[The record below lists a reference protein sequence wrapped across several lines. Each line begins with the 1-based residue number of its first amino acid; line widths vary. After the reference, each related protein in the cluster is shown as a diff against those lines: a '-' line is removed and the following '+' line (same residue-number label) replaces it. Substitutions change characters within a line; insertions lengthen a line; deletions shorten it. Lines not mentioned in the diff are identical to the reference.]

1 MELILLFL
9 ELSIC
14 YTLPNMIINRITELR
29 VPNIVSMKENFLNND
44 TFNSSLAN
52 IKSVDYDEEE
62 DMWVLD
68 LDNSEEKE
76 EYKFPSFEEFL
87 KNKKA
92 KDEEEVLKYFKQ
104 AEEKERRIRESYD
117 NIEPTSKDL
126 ELLNNIATI
135 EWAKNWIHD
144 MVSYSNSFPRFMYQD
159 MFLMRDFA
167 RENETKK
174 YFYIGYFPS
183 DTRLMHGPYYIGSF
197 ELIPELRE
205 FQTHLIIQNPNYMME
220 DVLDTHKIVHFK
232 EELVK
237 MTNDAMV
244 FFKFSNLK
252 NSSNERYYYSWLYE
266 DN

>member
-1 MELILLFL
+1 MKLILLLL
-9 ELSIC
+9 ELTTC
-14 YTLPNMIINRITELR
+14 YILPNMMINRIKELR
-29 VPNIVSMKENFLNND
+29 VSNKVCMEENFLNNN
-44 TFNSSLAN
+44 TLNSSLGN
-52 IKSVDYDEEE
+52 IKAVDFDKEE
-62 DMWVLD
+62 DMWILD
-68 LDNSEEKE
+68 LDNQEEE
-76 EYKFPSFEEFL
+76 SFPSFEEFL
-87 KNKKA
+87 KKKRER
-92 KDEEEVLKYFKQ
+92 DEEEVLKYFKQ
-104 AEEKERRIRESYD
+104 AEEKERRIRERYD

-126 ELLNNIATI
+126 KLLNNMVTL
-135 EWAKNWIHD
+135 EWAKNWIND
-144 MVSYSNSFPRFMYQD
+144 MVSYSNSFPGFMYQD

-197 ELIPELRE
+197 ELIVEMRE

-220 DVLDTHKIVHFK
+220 DELDTHRIVHFK
-232 EELVK
+232 QELVK

>member
-1 MELILLFL
+1 ME
-9 ELSIC
+9 
-14 YTLPNMIINRITELR
+14 
-29 VPNIVSMKENFLNND
+29 ENFLNNN
-44 TFNSSLAN
+44 TLNSSLAN
-52 IKSVDYDEEE
+52 IKSVDYDKEE
-62 DMWVLD
+62 DMWIID
-68 LDNSEEKE
+68 LDNSEEDS
-76 EYKFPSFEEFL
+76 FPSFEEFL
-87 KNKKA
+87 KKKRER
-92 KDEEEVLKYFKQ
+92 DEEEVLKYFKQ
-104 AEEKERRIRESYD
+104 AEEKERRIRERYD

-126 ELLNNIATI
+126 KLLNNVATI

-197 ELIPELRE
+197 ELIPEMRE
-205 FQTHLIIQNPNYMME
+205 FRTHLIIQNPNYMME
-220 DVLDTHKIVHFK
+220 DELDTHRIVHFK
-232 EELVK
+232 QELVK

>member
-1 MELILLFL
+1 MKFILLFL
-9 ELSIC
+9 ELSTC
-14 YTLPNMIINRITELR
+14 YTLPNMMINRIKEVR
-29 VPNIVSMKENFLNND
+29 VPSIVSMEENFLNND
-44 TFNSSLAN
+44 TLNSSLAN
-52 IKSVDYDEEE
+52 IKSLDYDEEE

-68 LDNSEEKE
+68 LDNSEKE
-76 EYKFPSFEEFL
+76 EDIFPSFEEFL

-104 AEEKERRIRESYD
+104 AEEKERRIRERYD

-126 ELLNNIATI
+126 KLLNNVATI

-144 MVSYSNSFPRFMYQD
+144 MVGYSNSFPKFMYQD

-167 RENETKK
+167 RENDTNK

-197 ELIPELRE
+197 ELIPEKRE
-205 FQTHLIIQNPNYMME
+205 FQTYLIIQNPNYMME
-220 DVLDTHKIVHFK
+220 DELDTHRIAHFK
-232 EELVK
+232 QELVK

>member
-1 MELILLFL
+1 MKLILFFL
-9 ELSIC
+9 EITTY
-14 YTLPNMIINRITELR
+14 YTLPNMMINTRKELR
-29 VPNIVSMKENFLNND
+29 VPSIVSMEENFLDNN
-44 TFNSSLAN
+44 TLNSSLAN
-52 IKSVDYDEEE
+52 IKSVDYDKEEE
-62 DMWVLD
+62 
-68 LDNSEEKE
+68 S
-76 EYKFPSFEEFL
+76 FPSFEEFL
-87 KNKKA
+87 KKKRER
-92 KDEEEVLKYFKQ
+92 DEEEVLKYFKQ
-104 AEEKERRIRESYD
+104 AEEKERITRERYD

-126 ELLNNIATI
+126 KLLNNVATI
-135 EWAKNWIHD
+135 EWAKNWIDD
-144 MVSYSNSFPRFMYQD
+144 MVGYSNSFPRFMYQD

-197 ELIPELRE
+197 ELIPEMRE

-220 DVLDTHKIVHFK
+220 DELDTHRIVYFK
-232 EELVK
+232 KELVK
-237 MTNDAMV
+237 MTKDAMV